1 MNTRRLIAMLL
12 TFIFL
17 SGCAAPLRTSVAPFY
32 SPELL
37 PNAQTVWQLV
47 IAADVLDT
55 PEKSERVFGTDL
67 AAADVL
73 PVQLI
78 VKNRGSQEYEIDAA
92 QIYGVFSRECYP
104 AFNLAQAAQRIR
116 ESSIGTTVATQAALG
131 ALAGAAAGAAIGA
144 AAGGAVGDAGRGAAS
159 GAAIGGAVGAT
170 SGAAVG
176 ASDSHT
182 QRFRHELAVQDFGD
196 RVIFPGDLK
205 QGFLYLKYAPYT
217 ALRLKVMN
225 ITERKTQE
233 VELPLTVMM
242 RPAR

>member
-17 SGCAAPLRTSVAPFY
+17 VGCAAPLRTSVAPFY

-55 PEKSERVFGTDL
+55 PEKSERVFGPDL

-73 PVQLI
+73 PVQVI

-92 QIYGVFSRECYP
+92 QIYGVFSREYYP

-116 ESSIGTTVATQAALG
+116 ESSIGTTVAAQATLG

-144 AAGGAVGDAGRGAAS
+144 AAGGAVGDAGRGQHLVQPLEVQSARLLARLSALPTPIPS
-159 GAAIGGAVGAT
+159 GLGTNLPSKTSAIGLCSQEISSRDFST
-170 SGAAVG
+170 SSTRPILLS
-176 ASDSHT
+176 ASKS
-182 QRFRHELAVQDFGD
+182 
-196 RVIFPGDLK
+196 
-205 QGFLYLKYAPYT
+205 
-217 ALRLKVMN
+217 
-225 ITERKTQE
+225 
-233 VELPLTVMM
+233 
-242 RPAR
+242 